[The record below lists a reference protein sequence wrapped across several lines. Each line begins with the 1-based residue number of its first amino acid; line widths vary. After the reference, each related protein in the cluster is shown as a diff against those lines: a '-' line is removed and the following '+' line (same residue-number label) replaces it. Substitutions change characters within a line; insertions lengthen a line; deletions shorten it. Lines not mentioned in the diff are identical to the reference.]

1 MNTFKINKRTTHA
14 LALLCL
20 VPFASQSAQ
29 AAATFSSHVTVT
41 YTIDSLANSTNAGD
55 FSGLDITGSFVL
67 APGGDNQ
74 FITGEGSVTPSLA
87 GSGNTTVTPA
97 IGSSYSRT
105 FQLDGTAINEGEVSA
120 DYLAWFG
127 LAFANDSSDSYDIG
141 LTLSYDLS
149 ANAAGNDGA
158 FTDITL
164 NFYNE
169 DGLFSNDASPA
180 YIQAS
185 TEALGSGFL
194 QNSHTYNFS
203 LPASGAERL
212 YVDASITGELQASP
226 VPVPS
231 AIWLFASAL
240 LAIPGIRNTKKTV

>member
-1 MNTFKINKRTTHA
+1 M
-14 LALLCL
+14 
-20 VPFASQSAQ
+20 
-29 AAATFSSHVTVT
+29 
-41 YTIDSLANSTNAGD
+41 
-55 FSGLDITGSFVL
+55 TGSFVL

-74 FITGEGSVTPSLA
+74 YITGEGSVTPSLI
-87 GSGNTTVTPA
+87 GSGNTAVTPA

-149 ANAAGNDGA
+149 ANAAGSDGA

-164 NFYNE
+164 NYYNE
-169 DGLFSNDASPA
+169 DESFSNAVSPA

-185 TEALGSGFL
+185 TEALAPALCKIHTLSISIFL
-194 QNSHTYNFS
+194 
-203 LPASGAERL
+203 PSGAETL
-212 YVDASITGELQASP
+212 YVDAGITGALQASP

-240 LAIPGIRNTKKTV
+240 LAIPGIRNSKRAV